1 MTTLMQE
8 LRSRGVSPKK
18 ALGQHFLIDKGIAHK
33 IIQLAALEPED
44 CVVEIGPG
52 MGVLTFLMLP
62 HVKRLAAVELD
73 KDIADYLK
81 EKGEGMASLSVIC
94 GDALHYDF
102 QGLAQEAGRKLK
114 VVANLPYNIATPVI
128 FRLLECR
135 EAVAHL
141 TLMLQHEVAQ
151 RIIATPGGKDYGP
164 LSIFTQLYTSPKIM
178 MRVRPQ
184 AFYPHPKVES
194 AVVGFEILERPRVTI
209 NDHGFFQEVVR
220 ASFAQRRKTI
230 LNCLKN
236 SPLVLGTKEEI
247 LEVLKAVGIDPRRRA
262 ETLDLV
268 EFQHLAE
275 ALKRITEEY
284 NSLIAAERRGT

>member
-1 MTTLMQE
+1 VTTLMQE
-8 LRSRGVSPKK
+8 LRSRGVSPKRT
-18 ALGQHFLIDKGIAHK
+18 LGQHFLIDKGVAQK
-33 IIQLAALEPED
+33 IVRLADLGPED
-44 CVVEIGPG
+44 CVAEIGPG

-62 HVKRLAAVELD
+62 LVKQVVAVELD
-73 KDIADYLK
+73 QAIADYLR

-114 VVANLPYNIATPVI
+114 VVANLPYNISTPVI
-128 FRLLECR
+128 FRLLESR
-135 EAVAHL
+135 EAVATI

-151 RIIATPGGKDYGP
+151 RITAPPGGKDYGS

-178 MRVRPQ
+178 MRVPPQ
-184 AFYPHPKVES
+184 AFYPRPKVES
-194 AVVGFEILERPRVTI
+194 ALIKFEILERPRVTI

-262 ETLDLV
+262 ETLDLT

-275 ALKRITEEY
+275 ALKRITEEP
-284 NSLIAAERRGT
+284 SPLIAAERRGS

>member
-1 MTTLMQE
+1 VTTLMQE
-8 LRSRGVSPKK
+8 LRSRGVSPKRT
-18 ALGQHFLIDKGIAHK
+18 LGQHFLIDKGVAQK
-33 IIQLAALEPED
+33 IVRLADLGPED
-44 CVVEIGPG
+44 CVAEIGPG

-62 HVKRLAAVELD
+62 LVKQVVAVELD
-73 KDIADYLK
+73 QAIADYLR

-114 VVANLPYNIATPVI
+114 VVANLPYNISTPVI
-128 FRLLECR
+128 FRLLENR
-135 EAVAHL
+135 EAVATI

-151 RIIATPGGKDYGP
+151 RITAPPGGKDYGS

-178 MRVRPQ
+178 MRVPPQ
-184 AFYPHPKVES
+184 AFYPRPKVES
-194 AVVGFEILERPRVTI
+194 ALIKFEILERPRVTI

-262 ETLDLV
+262 ETLDLT

-275 ALKRITEEY
+275 ALKRITEEP
-284 NSLIAAERRGT
+284 SPLIAAERRGS